1 MDADLLSILA
11 CPRCKGPLTLY
22 SGTEGLLCAACQVV
36 YPIVDSIPVLL
47 VEEAIPQAQWDTGK
61 RPGPACK
68 GE

>member
-1 MDADLLSILA
+1 MDADLLSLLA
-11 CPRCKGPLTLY
+11 CPRCKSSLTLH
-22 SGTEGLLCAACQVV
+22 SGTEGLLCTACQVV

-47 VEEAIPQAQWDTGK
+47 MEEAIPKTQWDTGK